1 MTVLFNK
8 LSFVYMSFYRFKTHD
23 ICVIMWNNKYITL
36 FTFAITG
43 HCIFAVTSP
52 IFFYFLCIILI
63 IQESLPDHYKSK
75 MDIMSD
81 SNYYVNKYKLIFS
94 IQPYHPIKGWP
105 LNDKMINQPR
115 NRNYFPKN
123 FLYRKVRTITGSTSQ
138 VINNLLLAILY
149 VILPSKT

>member
-36 FTFAITG
+36 FTLAITG

-52 IFFYFLCIILI
+52 MFFYFPFMILI
-63 IQESLPDHYKSK
+63 ILRYIYRYVKFK
-75 MDIMSD
+75 TDIISD
-81 SNYYVNKYKLIFS
+81 SNYYVYKYKLIFN
-94 IQPYHPIKGWP
+94 IQPYHTINGWP
-105 LNDKMINQPR
+105 LNDNIINQPR

-123 FLYRKVRTITGSTSQ
+123 FLYRKVRTITGSTS
-138 VINNLLLAILY
+138 
-149 VILPSKT
+149 